1 MSFGGM
7 ILKEG
12 KTWIS
17 RQKREGKGWKMVV
30 KIDWV
35 WHLWQ
40 QKIKNPV
47 VRCVC
52 VHAREEFFDVAWRSV
67 GHKRENFGG
76 WGKDRAIWKGKDF
89 WEKGGI
95 ARERIARLA
104 LLSQY
109 FARSS
114 YQKTKH
120 REEKVHF
127 LDDFSLFGA
136 KSTHICIGSNR
147 KVRGAN
153 EMVFWIA
160 REVFRRKRTCIS
172 AFFRIFACLIPM
184 GKKDQHIND

>member
-1 MSFGGM
+1 MSFEGM

-30 KIDWV
+30 KIDLV

-47 VRCVC
+47 GRCVC
-52 VHAREEFFDVAWRSV
+52 VHAREEFIDIAWRSV

-76 WGKDRAIWKGKDF
+76 CGKDRAIWKGKDF

-95 ARERIARLA
+95 ARERIARSA
-104 LLSQY
+104 LLSQH
-109 FARSS
+109 FVMSS
-114 YQKTKH
+114 YQKIEY

-127 LDDFSLFGA
+127 FDDFSLFGA

-172 AFFRIFACLIPM
+172 AFFHIFACLIPM

>member
-17 RQKREGKGWKMVV
+17 RPKREGKRMKNGGENRLGVTLVTAKNQKSCWKVRVRTRAWGILRRCLTVGWS
-30 KIDWV
+30 
-35 WHLWQ
+35 Q
-40 QKIKNPV
+40 
-47 VRCVC
+47 
-52 VHAREEFFDVAWRSV
+52 EGE
-67 GHKRENFGG
+67 
-76 WGKDRAIWKGKDF
+76 DRAIWKGKDY
-89 WEKGGI
+89 WEKGRI
-95 ARERIARLA
+95 ARGRIARLA

-114 YQKTKH
+114 YQKIKC

-127 LDDFSLFGA
+127 FDDFSLIGA

-160 REVFRRKRTCIS
+160 REVFSRKTTCIS
-172 AFFRIFACLIPM
+172 AFFRIFACLISM
-184 GKKDQHIND
+184 DKKDQHIDD

>member
-1 MSFGGM
+1 M
-7 ILKEG
+7 
-12 KTWIS
+12 
-17 RQKREGKGWKMVV
+17 
-30 KIDWV
+30 KIDLV

-47 VRCVC
+47 GKYVC

-76 WGKDRAIWKGKDF
+76 WGEDRAIWKGKDY
-89 WEKGGI
+89 WEKGRI
-95 ARERIARLA
+95 ARGRIARLA

-109 FARSS
+109 FASSS
-114 YQKTKH
+114 YQKSKH
-120 REEKVHF
+120 REEKAHF
-127 LDDFSLFGA
+127 FDDFSLFGA

-160 REVFRRKRTCIS
+160 REVFRRKTTCIS

-184 GKKDQHIND
+184 GKKDQYIDD